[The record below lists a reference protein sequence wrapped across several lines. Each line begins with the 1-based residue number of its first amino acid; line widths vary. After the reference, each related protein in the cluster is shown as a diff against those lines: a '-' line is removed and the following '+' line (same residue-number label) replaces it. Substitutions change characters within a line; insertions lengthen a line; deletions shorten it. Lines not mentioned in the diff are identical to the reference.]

1 MKTKILFIKMFVLSC
16 MLFTLG
22 FTAGSC
28 SDDDDVLQAGYG
40 YAQFKLYKSGLAETK
55 KTRAS
60 TNELNYLRDAQK
72 MKIVLI
78 NQDDGTEVVQTVGL
92 EAMGDDSEFGL
103 RSEKLQLMA
112 GTYQIVGF
120 YLFKADG
127 TAQELKQIL
136 SGEPYEK
143 TIITVI
149 NGGLAVQDIHVKV
162 VNRGIVKFTVT
173 KNFLPSTRAT
183 LGEDYLFS
191 DIKYINVTVQE
202 QFTKKDT
209 TFSNVSVE
217 YTEKLDGNGTKIS
230 VAVSDSLFR
239 LPAGKYKV
247 KNYTTIKKN
256 KSSLEY
262 GEVNGADFEVSDN
275 VTTEVKIPVNF
286 SKTTGSI
293 KDYLILKE
301 IWEALKGPAIPE
313 KNQKGWSYSGVTY
326 PLGTNWDFNK
336 DIDLWGEQPGV
347 GLDEKGRV
355 IGLTIGAFGPEGDIP
370 ASLGELTELRTLS
383 LGNHSEQVGDN
394 IIEKTIGTELT
405 EVQKNSVRNDFYNK
419 FVKKDMASYF
429 SEPIQAALKWQK
441 EGIPSRFSQADVK
454 SEASRPS
461 LKDVPVN
468 RLTNGI
474 HRIPAS
480 IGNLVNLQYL
490 YIANGKF
497 EGFEPGTNLSKLEN
511 LTDLEIYNCPSMKK
525 LPEELQQLPN
535 LQSFNLASNPNL
547 GDFHEDLGK
556 FVASESIS
564 KTLQIFYLT
573 YNKLTVLPDM
583 SMVKKLGKLDC
594 AYNKIKKIE
603 KAFGSDVVL
612 VQLSMDYNQIEE
624 LPRDGSGS
632 FCGYA
637 DVESFSFAYNKLK
650 KFPNIF
656 SSQSV
661 YVMSSVNFSFNEID
675 GFEGEENG
683 TFNGVNASTIA
694 LGGNKLKKFPNIFSS
709 QSIYVMSS
717 VNFSFN
723 EIDGFE
729 GEEDGTF
736 KGVNANT
743 IALGGNKL
751 KKFPDILF
759 KTNSQVSVLGL
770 NGNGIEEIPKGTFS
784 ASKYSYMM
792 KTLDL
797 TYNKLSKLPDD
808 FNGKNMPFLYGVD
821 ISNNRFTEVPTGPM
835 DAATL
840 TVYAVRSQR
849 DENGN
854 RLLRKWP
861 SNISLCPSLRQF
873 CIGGNDLRKITDTI
887 SPYVIVF
894 EIKDNPN
901 ISLNLSNVCNMIKAG
916 AYLLIYDPEQDIRGC
931 DYLKN

>member
-1 MKTKILFIKMFVLSC
+1 MKTEILFIRMFVLSC
-16 MLFTLG
+16 ILFILG
-22 FTAGSC
+22 FTVGSC
-28 SDDDDVLQAGYG
+28 SDDDDAVLQAGYG

-441 EGIPSRFSQADVK
+441 GGIPSRFSQADVK

-547 GDFHEDLGK
+547 GDFHEDLGE
-556 FVASESIS
+556 FVASENIS

-573 YNKLTVLPDM
+573 YNNLTVLPDM

-637 DVESFSFAYNKLK
+637 DVESFSFAH
-650 KFPNIF
+650 
-656 SSQSV
+656 
-661 YVMSSVNFSFNEID
+661 
-675 GFEGEENG
+675 
-683 TFNGVNASTIA
+683 
-694 LGGNKLKKFPNIFSS
+694 NKLKKFPNIFSS

>member
-1 MKTKILFIKMFVLSC
+1 MKTKILFIRMFVLSC
-16 MLFTLG
+16 ILFILG
-22 FTAGSC
+22 FTVGSC
-28 SDDDDVLQAGYG
+28 SDDDDAVLQAGYG

-547 GDFHEDLGK
+547 GDFHEDLGE
-556 FVASESIS
+556 FVASENIS

-573 YNKLTVLPDM
+573 YNNLTVLPDM

-603 KAFGSDVVL
+603 KAFGSDVVV
-612 VQLSMDYNQIEE
+612 VQLSMDDNQIEE

-637 DVESFSFAYNKLK
+637 DVESFSFAH
-650 KFPNIF
+650 
-656 SSQSV
+656 
-661 YVMSSVNFSFNEID
+661 
-675 GFEGEENG
+675 
-683 TFNGVNASTIA
+683 
-694 LGGNKLKKFPNIFSS
+694 NKLKKFPNIFSS

>member
-1 MKTKILFIKMFVLSC
+1 MKTEILFIRMFVLSC
-16 MLFTLG
+16 ILFILG
-22 FTAGSC
+22 FTVGSC
-28 SDDDDVLQAGYG
+28 SDDDDAVLQAGYG

-547 GDFHEDLGK
+547 GDFHEDLGE
-556 FVASESIS
+556 FVASENIS
-564 KTLQIFYLT
+564 KTLQKFYLT
-573 YNKLTVLPDM
+573 YNNLTVLPDM

-637 DVESFSFAYNKLK
+637 DVESFSFAH
-650 KFPNIF
+650 
-656 SSQSV
+656 
-661 YVMSSVNFSFNEID
+661 
-675 GFEGEENG
+675 
-683 TFNGVNASTIA
+683 
-694 LGGNKLKKFPNIFSS
+694 NKLKKFPNIFSS

>member
-1 MKTKILFIKMFVLSC
+1 MKTEILFIRMFVLSC
-16 MLFTLG
+16 ILFILG
-22 FTAGSC
+22 FTVGSC
-28 SDDDDVLQAGYG
+28 SDDDDAVLQAGYG

-429 SEPIQAALKWQK
+429 SDPIQAALKWQK

-480 IGNLVNLQYL
+480 IGNLENLQYL

-547 GDFHEDLGK
+547 GDFHEDLGE
-556 FVASESIS
+556 FVASENIS

-573 YNKLTVLPDM
+573 YNNLTVLPDM

-637 DVESFSFAYNKLK
+637 DVESFSFAH
-650 KFPNIF
+650 
-656 SSQSV
+656 
-661 YVMSSVNFSFNEID
+661 
-675 GFEGEENG
+675 
-683 TFNGVNASTIA
+683 
-694 LGGNKLKKFPNIFSS
+694 NKLKKFPNIFSS

>member
-1 MKTKILFIKMFVLSC
+1 MKTKILFIRMFVLSC
-16 MLFTLG
+16 ILFILG
-22 FTAGSC
+22 FTVGSC
-28 SDDDDVLQAGYG
+28 SDDDDAVLQAGYG

-120 YLFKADG
+120 YLFKVDG

-547 GDFHEDLGK
+547 GDFHEDLGE
-556 FVASESIS
+556 FVASENIS

-573 YNKLTVLPDM
+573 YNNLTVLPDM

-637 DVESFSFAYNKLK
+637 DVESFSFAH
-650 KFPNIF
+650 
-656 SSQSV
+656 
-661 YVMSSVNFSFNEID
+661 
-675 GFEGEENG
+675 
-683 TFNGVNASTIA
+683 
-694 LGGNKLKKFPNIFSS
+694 NKLKKFPNIFSS

>member
-1 MKTKILFIKMFVLSC
+1 MKTEILFIRMFVLSC
-16 MLFTLG
+16 ILFILG
-22 FTAGSC
+22 FTVGSC
-28 SDDDDVLQAGYG
+28 SDDDDAVLQAGYG

-120 YLFKADG
+120 YLYKADG
-127 TAQELKQIL
+127 TAQDLKQIL
-136 SGEPYEK
+136 SGEPDKK

-547 GDFHEDLGK
+547 GDFHEDLGE
-556 FVASESIS
+556 FVASENIS

-573 YNKLTVLPDM
+573 YNNLTVLPDM

-637 DVESFSFAYNKLK
+637 DVESFSFAH
-650 KFPNIF
+650 
-656 SSQSV
+656 
-661 YVMSSVNFSFNEID
+661 
-675 GFEGEENG
+675 
-683 TFNGVNASTIA
+683 
-694 LGGNKLKKFPNIFSS
+694 NKLKKFPNIFSS

>member
-1 MKTKILFIKMFVLSC
+1 MKTEILFIRMFVLSC
-16 MLFTLG
+16 ILFILG
-22 FTAGSC
+22 FTVGSC
-28 SDDDDVLQAGYG
+28 SDDDDAVLQAGYG

-547 GDFHEDLGK
+547 GDFHEDLGE
-556 FVASESIS
+556 FVASENIS

-573 YNKLTVLPDM
+573 YNNLTVLPDM

-637 DVESFSFAYNKLK
+637 DVESFSFAH
-650 KFPNIF
+650 
-656 SSQSV
+656 
-661 YVMSSVNFSFNEID
+661 
-675 GFEGEENG
+675 
-683 TFNGVNASTIA
+683 
-694 LGGNKLKKFPNIFSS
+694 NKLKKFPNIFSS

-887 SPYVIVF
+887 SSYIIVF

>member
-1 MKTKILFIKMFVLSC
+1 MKTEILFIRMFVLSC
-16 MLFTLG
+16 ILFILG
-22 FTAGSC
+22 FTVGSC
-28 SDDDDVLQAGYG
+28 SDDDDAVLQAGYG

-480 IGNLVNLQYL
+480 IGNLANLQYL

-547 GDFHEDLGK
+547 GDCHEDLGE
-556 FVASESIS
+556 FVASENIS

-573 YNKLTVLPDM
+573 YNNLTVLPDM

-637 DVESFSFAYNKLK
+637 DVESFSFAH
-650 KFPNIF
+650 
-656 SSQSV
+656 
-661 YVMSSVNFSFNEID
+661 
-675 GFEGEENG
+675 
-683 TFNGVNASTIA
+683 
-694 LGGNKLKKFPNIFSS
+694 NKLKKFPNIFSS

>member
-1 MKTKILFIKMFVLSC
+1 MKTEILFIRMFVLSC
-16 MLFTLG
+16 ILFILG
-22 FTAGSC
+22 FTVGSC
-28 SDDDDVLQAGYG
+28 SDDDDAVLQAGYG

-313 KNQKGWSYSGVTY
+313 KNHKGWSYSGVTY

-547 GDFHEDLGK
+547 GDFHEDLGE
-556 FVASESIS
+556 FVASENIS

-573 YNKLTVLPDM
+573 YNNLTVLPDM

-637 DVESFSFAYNKLK
+637 DVESFSFAH
-650 KFPNIF
+650 
-656 SSQSV
+656 
-661 YVMSSVNFSFNEID
+661 
-675 GFEGEENG
+675 
-683 TFNGVNASTIA
+683 
-694 LGGNKLKKFPNIFSS
+694 NKLKKFPNIFSS

>member
-1 MKTKILFIKMFVLSC
+1 MKTEILFIRMFVLSC
-16 MLFTLG
+16 ILFILG
-22 FTAGSC
+22 FTVGSC
-28 SDDDDVLQAGYG
+28 SDDDDAVLQAGYG

-78 NQDDGTEVVQTVGL
+78 NQDDGTEVVQTVCL

-547 GDFHEDLGK
+547 GDFHEDLGE
-556 FVASESIS
+556 FVASENIS

-573 YNKLTVLPDM
+573 YNNLTVLPDM

-637 DVESFSFAYNKLK
+637 DVESFSFAH
-650 KFPNIF
+650 
-656 SSQSV
+656 
-661 YVMSSVNFSFNEID
+661 
-675 GFEGEENG
+675 
-683 TFNGVNASTIA
+683 
-694 LGGNKLKKFPNIFSS
+694 NKLKKFPNIFSS

>member
-1 MKTKILFIKMFVLSC
+1 MKTEILFIRMFVLSC
-16 MLFTLG
+16 ILFILG
-22 FTAGSC
+22 FTVGSC
-28 SDDDDVLQAGYG
+28 SDDDDAVLQAGYG

-547 GDFHEDLGK
+547 GDFHEDLGE
-556 FVASESIS
+556 FVASENIS

-573 YNKLTVLPDM
+573 YNNLTVLPDM

-637 DVESFSFAYNKLK
+637 DVESFSFAH
-650 KFPNIF
+650 
-656 SSQSV
+656 
-661 YVMSSVNFSFNEID
+661 
-675 GFEGEENG
+675 
-683 TFNGVNASTIA
+683 
-694 LGGNKLKKFPNIFSS
+694 NKLKKFPNIFSS

-797 TYNKLSKLPDD
+797 AYNKLSKLPDD

>member
-1 MKTKILFIKMFVLSC
+1 MKTEILFIRMFVLSC
-16 MLFTLG
+16 ILFILG
-22 FTAGSC
+22 FTVGSC
-28 SDDDDVLQAGYG
+28 SDDDDAVLQAGYG

-547 GDFHEDLGK
+547 GDFHEDLGE
-556 FVASESIS
+556 FVASENIS

-573 YNKLTVLPDM
+573 YNNLTVLPDM

-637 DVESFSFAYNKLK
+637 DVESFSFAH
-650 KFPNIF
+650 
-656 SSQSV
+656 
-661 YVMSSVNFSFNEID
+661 
-675 GFEGEENG
+675 
-683 TFNGVNASTIA
+683 
-694 LGGNKLKKFPNIFSS
+694 NKLKKFPNIFSS

-770 NGNGIEEIPKGTFS
+770 NGNGLEEIPKGTFS

>member
-1 MKTKILFIKMFVLSC
+1 MKTKILFIRMFVLSC
-16 MLFTLG
+16 ILFILG
-22 FTAGSC
+22 FTVGSC
-28 SDDDDVLQAGYG
+28 SDDDDAVLQAGYG

-286 SKTTGSI
+286 SKTTGRI

-547 GDFHEDLGK
+547 GDFHEDLGE
-556 FVASESIS
+556 FVASENIS

-573 YNKLTVLPDM
+573 YNNLTVLPDM

-637 DVESFSFAYNKLK
+637 DVESFSFAH
-650 KFPNIF
+650 
-656 SSQSV
+656 
-661 YVMSSVNFSFNEID
+661 
-675 GFEGEENG
+675 
-683 TFNGVNASTIA
+683 
-694 LGGNKLKKFPNIFSS
+694 NKLKKFPNIFSS

>member
-1 MKTKILFIKMFVLSC
+1 MKTEILFIRMFVLSC
-16 MLFTLG
+16 ILFILG
-22 FTAGSC
+22 FTVGSC
-28 SDDDDVLQAGYG
+28 SDDDDAVLQAGYG

-480 IGNLVNLQYL
+480 IGNLVNLQDL

-547 GDFHEDLGK
+547 GDFHEDLGE
-556 FVASESIS
+556 FVASENIS

-573 YNKLTVLPDM
+573 YNNLTVLPDM

-637 DVESFSFAYNKLK
+637 DVESFSFAH
-650 KFPNIF
+650 
-656 SSQSV
+656 
-661 YVMSSVNFSFNEID
+661 
-675 GFEGEENG
+675 
-683 TFNGVNASTIA
+683 
-694 LGGNKLKKFPNIFSS
+694 NKLKKFPNIFSS

>member
-1 MKTKILFIKMFVLSC
+1 MKTKILFIRMFVLSC
-16 MLFTLG
+16 ILFILG
-22 FTAGSC
+22 FTVGSC
-28 SDDDDVLQAGYG
+28 SDDDDAVLQAGYG

-441 EGIPSRFSQADVK
+441 EGIPSLFSQADVK

-547 GDFHEDLGK
+547 GDFHEDLGE
-556 FVASESIS
+556 FVASENIS

-573 YNKLTVLPDM
+573 YNNLTVLPDM

-637 DVESFSFAYNKLK
+637 DVESFSFAH
-650 KFPNIF
+650 
-656 SSQSV
+656 
-661 YVMSSVNFSFNEID
+661 
-675 GFEGEENG
+675 
-683 TFNGVNASTIA
+683 
-694 LGGNKLKKFPNIFSS
+694 NKLKKFPNIFSS

>member
-1 MKTKILFIKMFVLSC
+1 MKTEILFIRMFVLSC
-16 MLFTLG
+16 ILFILG
-22 FTAGSC
+22 FTVGSC
-28 SDDDDVLQAGYG
+28 SDDDDAVLQAGYG

-347 GLDEKGRV
+347 GLDEKERV

-547 GDFHEDLGK
+547 GDFHEDLGE
-556 FVASESIS
+556 FVASENIS

-573 YNKLTVLPDM
+573 YNNLTVLPDM

-637 DVESFSFAYNKLK
+637 DVESFSFAH
-650 KFPNIF
+650 
-656 SSQSV
+656 
-661 YVMSSVNFSFNEID
+661 
-675 GFEGEENG
+675 
-683 TFNGVNASTIA
+683 
-694 LGGNKLKKFPNIFSS
+694 NKLKKFPNIFSS

>member
-1 MKTKILFIKMFVLSC
+1 MKTEILFIRMFVLSC
-16 MLFTLG
+16 ILFILG
-22 FTAGSC
+22 FTVGSC
-28 SDDDDVLQAGYG
+28 SDDDDAVLQAGYG

-55 KTRAS
+55 KT
-60 TNELNYLRDAQK
+60 NYLRDAQK

-547 GDFHEDLGK
+547 GDFHEDLGE
-556 FVASESIS
+556 FVASENIS

-573 YNKLTVLPDM
+573 YNNLTVLPDM

-637 DVESFSFAYNKLK
+637 DVESFSFAH
-650 KFPNIF
+650 
-656 SSQSV
+656 
-661 YVMSSVNFSFNEID
+661 
-675 GFEGEENG
+675 
-683 TFNGVNASTIA
+683 
-694 LGGNKLKKFPNIFSS
+694 NKLKKFPNIFSS

-770 NGNGIEEIPKGTFS
+770 NGTGIDEIPKGTFS

>member
-1 MKTKILFIKMFVLSC
+1 MKTEILFIRMFVLSC
-16 MLFTLG
+16 ILFILG
-22 FTAGSC
+22 FTVGSC
-28 SDDDDVLQAGYG
+28 SDDDDAVLQAGYG

-429 SEPIQAALKWQK
+429 SEPIQVALKWQK

-547 GDFHEDLGK
+547 GDFHEDLGE
-556 FVASESIS
+556 FVASENIS

-573 YNKLTVLPDM
+573 YNNLTVLPDM

-637 DVESFSFAYNKLK
+637 DVESFSFAH
-650 KFPNIF
+650 
-656 SSQSV
+656 
-661 YVMSSVNFSFNEID
+661 
-675 GFEGEENG
+675 
-683 TFNGVNASTIA
+683 
-694 LGGNKLKKFPNIFSS
+694 NKLKKFPNIFSS

>member
-1 MKTKILFIKMFVLSC
+1 MKTEILFIRMFVLSC
-16 MLFTLG
+16 ILFILG
-22 FTAGSC
+22 FTVGSC
-28 SDDDDVLQAGYG
+28 SDDDDAVLQAGYG

-480 IGNLVNLQYL
+480 IGNLVNL
-490 YIANGKF
+490 
-497 EGFEPGTNLSKLEN
+497 
-511 LTDLEIYNCPSMKK
+511 IYN
-525 LPEELQQLPN
+525 
-535 LQSFNLASNPNL
+535 
-547 GDFHEDLGK
+547 
-556 FVASESIS
+556 
-564 KTLQIFYLT
+564 YLT
-573 YNKLTVLPDM
+573 
-583 SMVKKLGKLDC
+583 
-594 AYNKIKKIE
+594 
-603 KAFGSDVVL
+603 
-612 VQLSMDYNQIEE
+612 
-624 LPRDGSGS
+624 
-632 FCGYA
+632 
-637 DVESFSFAYNKLK
+637 
-650 KFPNIF
+650 
-656 SSQSV
+656 
-661 YVMSSVNFSFNEID
+661 
-675 GFEGEENG
+675 
-683 TFNGVNASTIA
+683 
-694 LGGNKLKKFPNIFSS
+694 
-709 QSIYVMSS
+709 IY
-717 VNFSFN
+717 
-723 EIDGFE
+723 
-729 GEEDGTF
+729 
-736 KGVNANT
+736 K
-743 IALGGNKL
+743 
-751 KKFPDILF
+751 
-759 KTNSQVSVLGL
+759 
-770 NGNGIEEIPKGTFS
+770 
-784 ASKYSYMM
+784 
-792 KTLDL
+792 
-797 TYNKLSKLPDD
+797 
-808 FNGKNMPFLYGVD
+808 
-821 ISNNRFTEVPTGPM
+821 
-835 DAATL
+835 
-840 TVYAVRSQR
+840 
-849 DENGN
+849 
-854 RLLRKWP
+854 
-861 SNISLCPSLRQF
+861 
-873 CIGGNDLRKITDTI
+873 
-887 SPYVIVF
+887 
-894 EIKDNPN
+894 
-901 ISLNLSNVCNMIKAG
+901 
-916 AYLLIYDPEQDIRGC
+916 
-931 DYLKN
+931 

>member
-1 MKTKILFIKMFVLSC
+1 MKTKILFIRMFVLSC
-16 MLFTLG
+16 ILFILG
-22 FTAGSC
+22 FTVGSC
-28 SDDDDVLQAGYG
+28 SDDDDAVLQAGYG

-136 SGEPYEK
+136 SGETYEK

-547 GDFHEDLGK
+547 GDFHEDLGE
-556 FVASESIS
+556 FVASENIS

-573 YNKLTVLPDM
+573 YNNLTVLPDM

-637 DVESFSFAYNKLK
+637 DVESFSFAH
-650 KFPNIF
+650 
-656 SSQSV
+656 
-661 YVMSSVNFSFNEID
+661 
-675 GFEGEENG
+675 
-683 TFNGVNASTIA
+683 
-694 LGGNKLKKFPNIFSS
+694 NKLKKFPNIFSS

-840 TVYAVRSQR
+840 TVYAVGSQR

>member
-1 MKTKILFIKMFVLSC
+1 MKTEILFIRMFVLSC
-16 MLFTLG
+16 ILFILG
-22 FTAGSC
+22 FTVGSC
-28 SDDDDVLQAGYG
+28 SDDDDAVLQAGYG

-497 EGFEPGTNLSKLEN
+497 EGFEPGTNLSKLED

-547 GDFHEDLGK
+547 GDFHEDLGE
-556 FVASESIS
+556 FVASENIS

-573 YNKLTVLPDM
+573 YNNLTVLPDM

-637 DVESFSFAYNKLK
+637 DVESFSFAH
-650 KFPNIF
+650 
-656 SSQSV
+656 
-661 YVMSSVNFSFNEID
+661 
-675 GFEGEENG
+675 
-683 TFNGVNASTIA
+683 
-694 LGGNKLKKFPNIFSS
+694 NKLKKFPNIFSS

>member
-1 MKTKILFIKMFVLSC
+1 MKTKILFIRMFVLSC
-16 MLFTLG
+16 ILFILG
-22 FTAGSC
+22 FTVGSC
-28 SDDDDVLQAGYG
+28 SDDDDAVLQAGYG

-336 DIDLWGEQPGV
+336 DIDLWGEQLGV

-547 GDFHEDLGK
+547 GDFHEDLGE
-556 FVASESIS
+556 FVASENIS

-573 YNKLTVLPDM
+573 YNNLTVLPDM

-637 DVESFSFAYNKLK
+637 DVESFSFAH
-650 KFPNIF
+650 
-656 SSQSV
+656 
-661 YVMSSVNFSFNEID
+661 
-675 GFEGEENG
+675 
-683 TFNGVNASTIA
+683 
-694 LGGNKLKKFPNIFSS
+694 NKLKKFPNIFSS

-770 NGNGIEEIPKGTFS
+770 NGNGIEEIPEGTFS

>member
-1 MKTKILFIKMFVLSC
+1 MKTEILFIRMFVLSC
-16 MLFTLG
+16 ILFILG
-22 FTAGSC
+22 FTVGSC
-28 SDDDDVLQAGYG
+28 SDDDDAVLQAGYG

-547 GDFHEDLGK
+547 GDFHEDLGE
-556 FVASESIS
+556 FVASENIS

-573 YNKLTVLPDM
+573 YNNLTVLPDM

-637 DVESFSFAYNKLK
+637 DVESFSFAH
-650 KFPNIF
+650 
-656 SSQSV
+656 
-661 YVMSSVNFSFNEID
+661 
-675 GFEGEENG
+675 
-683 TFNGVNASTIA
+683 
-694 LGGNKLKKFPNIFSS
+694 NKLKKFPNIFSS

-797 TYNKLSKLPDD
+797 TYNKLSKL
-808 FNGKNMPFLYGVD
+808 PFLYGVD

>member
-1 MKTKILFIKMFVLSC
+1 MKTEILFIRMFVLSC
-16 MLFTLG
+16 ILFILG
-22 FTAGSC
+22 FTVGSC
-28 SDDDDVLQAGYG
+28 SDDDDAVLQAGYG

-92 EAMGDDSEFGL
+92 EAMRDDSEFGL

-547 GDFHEDLGK
+547 GDFHEDLGE
-556 FVASESIS
+556 FVASENIS

-573 YNKLTVLPDM
+573 YNNLTVLPDM

-637 DVESFSFAYNKLK
+637 DVESFSFAH
-650 KFPNIF
+650 
-656 SSQSV
+656 
-661 YVMSSVNFSFNEID
+661 
-675 GFEGEENG
+675 
-683 TFNGVNASTIA
+683 
-694 LGGNKLKKFPNIFSS
+694 NKLKKFPNIFSS

>member
-1 MKTKILFIKMFVLSC
+1 MKTKILFIRMFVLSC
-16 MLFTLG
+16 ILFILG
-22 FTAGSC
+22 FTVGSC
-28 SDDDDVLQAGYG
+28 SDDDDAVLQAGYG

-136 SGEPYEK
+136 SGESYEK

-547 GDFHEDLGK
+547 GDFHEDLGE
-556 FVASESIS
+556 FVASENIS

-573 YNKLTVLPDM
+573 YNNLTVLPDM

-637 DVESFSFAYNKLK
+637 DVESFSFAH
-650 KFPNIF
+650 
-656 SSQSV
+656 
-661 YVMSSVNFSFNEID
+661 
-675 GFEGEENG
+675 
-683 TFNGVNASTIA
+683 
-694 LGGNKLKKFPNIFSS
+694 NKLKKFPNIFSS

>member
-1 MKTKILFIKMFVLSC
+1 MKTEILFMRMFVLSC
-16 MLFTLG
+16 ILFILG
-22 FTAGSC
+22 FTVGSC
-28 SDDDDVLQAGYG
+28 SDDDDAVLQAGYG

-547 GDFHEDLGK
+547 GDFHEDLGE
-556 FVASESIS
+556 FVASENIS

-573 YNKLTVLPDM
+573 YNNLTVLPDM

-637 DVESFSFAYNKLK
+637 DVESFSFAH
-650 KFPNIF
+650 
-656 SSQSV
+656 
-661 YVMSSVNFSFNEID
+661 
-675 GFEGEENG
+675 
-683 TFNGVNASTIA
+683 
-694 LGGNKLKKFPNIFSS
+694 NKLKKFPNIFSS

>member
-1 MKTKILFIKMFVLSC
+1 MKTKILFIRMFVLSC
-16 MLFTLG
+16 ILFILG
-22 FTAGSC
+22 FTVGSC
-28 SDDDDVLQAGYG
+28 SDDDDAVLQAGYG

-92 EAMGDDSEFGL
+92 EVMGDDSEFGL

-547 GDFHEDLGK
+547 GDFHEDLGE
-556 FVASESIS
+556 FVASENIS

-573 YNKLTVLPDM
+573 YNNLTVLPDM

-637 DVESFSFAYNKLK
+637 DVESFSFAH
-650 KFPNIF
+650 
-656 SSQSV
+656 
-661 YVMSSVNFSFNEID
+661 
-675 GFEGEENG
+675 
-683 TFNGVNASTIA
+683 
-694 LGGNKLKKFPNIFSS
+694 NKLKKFPNIFSS

-887 SPYVIVF
+887 SPYIIVF

>member
-22 FTAGSC
+22 FTVGSC
-28 SDDDDVLQAGYG
+28 SDDDEDMLQVGYG
-40 YAQFKLYKSGLAETK
+40 YAQFKLYKSGMAETK
-55 KTRAS
+55 GTRAS

-78 NQDDGTEVVQTVGL
+78 NQEDGTEVVQTVGL
-92 EAMGDDSEFGL
+92 EAMGDDSELGL

-112 GTYQIVGF
+112 GTYQIIGF
-120 YLFKADG
+120 YLYKADG
-127 TAQELKQIL
+127 VTQDLKQIL
-136 SGEPYEK
+136 SGEPDK
-143 TIITVI
+143 KMIITVI

-162 VNRGIVKFTVT
+162 VNRGLVKFSVT

-183 LGEDYLFS
+183 LGEDYIFS

-209 TFSNVSVE
+209 TFENVAVK
-217 YTEKLDGNGTKIS
+217 YTEKLDDNGAKIS
-230 VAVSDSLFR
+230 MAVSDSLFR

-247 KNYTTIKKN
+247 KNYTTKKKN
-256 KSSLEY
+256 KGSLEY
-262 GEVNGADFEVSDN
+262 GMVNGADFEVEDN

-286 SKTTGSI
+286 LKSTGSI

-326 PLGTNWDFNK
+326 PLGINWNFDK
-336 DIDLWGEQPGV
+336 DIDLWGNQPGV
-347 GLDEKGRV
+347 DLDAKGRV
-355 IGLTIGAFGPEGDIP
+355 TALSIGAFAPEGDIP
-370 ASLGELTELRTLS
+370 ESLGELTELRTLS
-383 LGNHSEQVGDN
+383 LGNHSDQVGDN
-394 IIEKTIGTELT
+394 IIEETMGTELT
-405 EVQKNSVRNDFYNK
+405 EVQKNSVRSDFYNK
-419 FVKKDMASYF
+419 FLKKDIALSF

-441 EGIPSRFSQADVK
+441 EGIPASFSQSVVNSKAN
-454 SEASRPS
+454 RPS

-474 HRIPAS
+474 RKIPAS
-480 IGNLVNLQYL
+480 IGKLKNLQFL

-497 EGFEPGTNLSKLEN
+497 EGFEQGTDLSGLEK
-511 LTDLEIYNCPSMKK
+511 LTDLEIYNCPSMTKI
-525 LPEELQQLPN
+525 PEELQQLPN
-535 LQSFNLASNPNL
+535 LQSLNIASNPNL
-547 GDFHEDLGK
+547 GDFHEDLGD
-556 FVASESIS
+556 FVASENIS
-564 KTLQIFYLT
+564 KTLQILYLT
-573 YNKLTVLPDM
+573 YNNLTVLPDM

-594 AYNKIKKIE
+594 AYNKIEKIE

-612 VQLSMDYNQIEE
+612 VQLSMDYNQIKE
-624 LPRDGSGS
+624 LPRDENGN

-637 DVESFSFAYNKLK
+637 DVESFSFAHNKLK

-656 SSQSV
+656 SSKSV
-661 YVMSSVNFSFNEID
+661 YVMSSVD
-675 GFEGEENG
+675 
-683 TFNGVNASTIA
+683 
-694 LGGNKLKKFPNIFSS
+694 
-709 QSIYVMSS
+709 
-717 VNFSFN
+717 FSFN

-729 GEEDGTF
+729 GEEDGSF

-792 KTLDL
+792 KTMDL

-808 FNGKNMPFLYGVD
+808 FNGRTMPFLYGVD

-840 TVYAVRSQR
+840 TVYAVRNQR

-854 RLLRKWP
+854 RLLRTWP
-861 SNISLCPSLRQF
+861 GNLSLCPSLRQF
-873 CIGGNDLRKITDTI
+873 CIGGNDLRKISDTI
-887 SPYVIVF
+887 SPYIVVF

-901 ISLNLSNVCNMIKAG
+901 ISINLSNVCNMIKAG

-931 DYLKN
+931 DYLKK

>member
-1 MKTKILFIKMFVLSC
+1 MKTKILFIRMFVLSC

-22 FTAGSC
+22 FTVGSC
-28 SDDDDVLQAGYG
+28 SDDDDAVLQAGYG
-40 YAQFKLYKSGLAETK
+40 YAQFKLYKSCLAETK
-55 KTRAS
+55 VTRAS

-78 NQDDGTEVVQTVGL
+78 NQEDGTEVVQTVGL

-120 YLFKADG
+120 YLYKADG
-127 TAQELKQIL
+127 TTQDLKQIL
-136 SGEPYEK
+136 SGEPDEK

-162 VNRGIVKFTVT
+162 VKRGMVKFTVT
-173 KNFLPSTRAT
+173 KNFLPSTRAA

-209 TFSNVSVE
+209 TFSNVAVE

-230 VAVSDSLFR
+230 VAVSDSIFR
-239 LPAGKYKV
+239 LSAGKYKV

-256 KSSLEY
+256 KGSLEY

-293 KDYLILKE
+293 KDYLVLKE
-301 IWEALKGPAIPE
+301 IWEALGGPAIPE
-313 KNQKGWSYSGVTY
+313 KNQKGWRYSGVTY
-326 PLGTNWDFNK
+326 LLGTNWNFDK
-336 DIDLWGEQPGV
+336 DIDLWGDQPGV
-347 GLDEKGRV
+347 ELDAKGRV
-355 IGLTIGAFGPEGDIP
+355 VGLSIGAFAPEGDIP
-370 ASLGELTELRTLS
+370 ESLGDLTELRTLS
-383 LGNHSEQVGDN
+383 LGNHSDQVGDN
-394 IIEKTIGTELT
+394 IIEETMGLELT
-405 EVQKNSVRNDFYNK
+405 EAQKNSVRSDFYNK
-419 FVKKDMASYF
+419 FVKNDIALYF

-441 EGIPSRFSQADVK
+441 EGIPTTFSPSVVNDK
-454 SEASRPS
+454 ASRPS
-461 LKDVPVN
+461 LKDVPAN

-474 HRIPAS
+474 HKIPVT
-480 IGNLVNLQYL
+480 IGNLKNLQYL

-497 EGFEPGTNLSKLEN
+497 EGFEEGTDLGKLEN

-547 GDFHEDLGK
+547 GDFHEDLGE
-556 FVASESIS
+556 FVASENIS

-573 YNKLTVLPDM
+573 FNNLTVLPDM

-594 AYNKIKKIE
+594 AYNKIKTIE
-603 KAFGSDVVL
+603 KAFGRDVNL
-612 VQLSMDYNQIEE
+612 VQLSMDHNLIEE
-624 LPRDGSGS
+624 LPRDENGS

-675 GFEGEENG
+675 GFEGEE
-683 TFNGVNASTIA
+683 
-694 LGGNKLKKFPNIFSS
+694 
-709 QSIYVMSS
+709 
-717 VNFSFN
+717 
-723 EIDGFE
+723 
-729 GEEDGTF
+729 DGTF

-743 IALGGNKL
+743 IAIGGNKL
-751 KKFPDILF
+751 KKFPTILF
-759 KTNSQVSVLGL
+759 KTNSQVSALGL

-808 FNGKNMPFLYGVD
+808 FNGRNMPFLYGVD
-821 ISNNRFTEVPTGPM
+821 VSNNRFTEVPTGPM

-887 SPYVIVF
+887 SSYIIVF

-916 AYLLIYDPEQDIRGC
+916 AYLLIYDPEQDICGC
-931 DYLKN
+931 DYVK

>member
-1 MKTKILFIKMFVLSC
+1 MKTKILFIRMFVLSC
-16 MLFTLG
+16 ILFILG
-22 FTAGSC
+22 FTVGSC
-28 SDDDDVLQAGYG
+28 SDDDDAVLQAGYG

-547 GDFHEDLGK
+547 GDFHEDLGE
-556 FVASESIS
+556 FVASENIS

-573 YNKLTVLPDM
+573 YNNLTVLPDM

-624 LPRDGSGS
+624 LPRDGSGN

-637 DVESFSFAYNKLK
+637 DVESFSFAH
-650 KFPNIF
+650 
-656 SSQSV
+656 
-661 YVMSSVNFSFNEID
+661 
-675 GFEGEENG
+675 
-683 TFNGVNASTIA
+683 
-694 LGGNKLKKFPNIFSS
+694 NKLKKFPNIFSS

>member
-1 MKTKILFIKMFVLSC
+1 MKTEILFIRMFVLSC
-16 MLFTLG
+16 ILFILG
-22 FTAGSC
+22 FTVGSC
-28 SDDDDVLQAGYG
+28 SDDDDAVLQAGYG

-547 GDFHEDLGK
+547 GDFHEDLGE
-556 FVASESIS
+556 FVASENIS

-573 YNKLTVLPDM
+573 YNNLTVLPDM

-637 DVESFSFAYNKLK
+637 DVESFSFAH
-650 KFPNIF
+650 
-656 SSQSV
+656 
-661 YVMSSVNFSFNEID
+661 
-675 GFEGEENG
+675 
-683 TFNGVNASTIA
+683 
-694 LGGNKLKKFPNIFSS
+694 NKLKKFPNIFSS

-873 CIGGNDLRKITDTI
+873 CIGGNDLRKITDSI

>member
-1 MKTKILFIKMFVLSC
+1 MKTEILFIRMFVLSC
-16 MLFTLG
+16 ILFILG
-22 FTAGSC
+22 FTVGSC
-28 SDDDDVLQAGYG
+28 SDDDDAVLQAGYG

-547 GDFHEDLGK
+547 GDFHEDLGE
-556 FVASESIS
+556 FVASENIS

-573 YNKLTVLPDM
+573 YNNLTVLPDM

-637 DVESFSFAYNKLK
+637 DVESFSFAH
-650 KFPNIF
+650 
-656 SSQSV
+656 
-661 YVMSSVNFSFNEID
+661 
-675 GFEGEENG
+675 
-683 TFNGVNASTIA
+683 
-694 LGGNKLKKFPNIFSS
+694 NKLKKFPNIFSS

-931 DYLKN
+931 DYLKH

>member
-1 MKTKILFIKMFVLSC
+1 MKTKILFIRMFVLSC
-16 MLFTLG
+16 ILFILG
-22 FTAGSC
+22 FTVGSC
-28 SDDDDVLQAGYG
+28 SDDDDAVLQAGYG

-405 EVQKNSVRNDFYNK
+405 EVQKNSVRNDFYNN
-419 FVKKDMASYF
+419 FVKKDIASYF

-547 GDFHEDLGK
+547 GDFHEDLGE
-556 FVASESIS
+556 FVASENIS

-573 YNKLTVLPDM
+573 YNNLTVLPDM

-637 DVESFSFAYNKLK
+637 DVESFSFAH
-650 KFPNIF
+650 
-656 SSQSV
+656 
-661 YVMSSVNFSFNEID
+661 
-675 GFEGEENG
+675 
-683 TFNGVNASTIA
+683 
-694 LGGNKLKKFPNIFSS
+694 NKLKKFPNIFSS

>member
-1 MKTKILFIKMFVLSC
+1 MKTEILFIRMFVLSC
-16 MLFTLG
+16 ILFILG
-22 FTAGSC
+22 FTVGSC
-28 SDDDDVLQAGYG
+28 SDDDDAVLQAGYG

-547 GDFHEDLGK
+547 GDFHEDLGE
-556 FVASESIS
+556 FVASENIS

-573 YNKLTVLPDM
+573 YNNLTVLPDM

-637 DVESFSFAYNKLK
+637 DVESFSFAH
-650 KFPNIF
+650 
-656 SSQSV
+656 
-661 YVMSSVNFSFNEID
+661 
-675 GFEGEENG
+675 
-683 TFNGVNASTIA
+683 
-694 LGGNKLKKFPNIFSS
+694 NKLKKFPNIFSS

-770 NGNGIEEIPKGTFS
+770 NGNGLEEIPKGTFS

-901 ISLNLSNVCNMIKAG
+901 ISLNLSNVCNLIKAG

>member
-1 MKTKILFIKMFVLSC
+1 MKTKILFIRMFVLSC
-16 MLFTLG
+16 ILFILG
-22 FTAGSC
+22 FTVGSC
-28 SDDDDVLQAGYG
+28 SDDDDAVLQAGYG

-547 GDFHEDLGK
+547 GDFHEDLGE
-556 FVASESIS
+556 FVASENIS

-573 YNKLTVLPDM
+573 YNNLTVLPDM

-637 DVESFSFAYNKLK
+637 DVESFSFAH
-650 KFPNIF
+650 
-656 SSQSV
+656 
-661 YVMSSVNFSFNEID
+661 
-675 GFEGEENG
+675 
-683 TFNGVNASTIA
+683 
-694 LGGNKLKKFPNIFSS
+694 NKLKKFPNIFSS

-916 AYLLIYDPEQDIRGC
+916 AYLLIYDPEQDIGG
-931 DYLKN
+931 